1 MDRASG
7 ARGSA
12 RRRPARA
19 RQPRRIDLKS
29 LLPVVLLAVAALVIL
44 GAGSAAAFQ
53 ATHSGEVYPGIMVGD
68 VQIGGLSKDA
78 AIDKLRPWLGQRAS
92 QPLVVRGPGIEKTVS
107 AAELGATFDAAAAVD
122 AAYSVGRTG
131 DPIDRVSAQFHALV
145 GGYQVEAPGLRLDK
159 AKLSA
164 AVAEW
169 AQEIDRPV
177 RDASMKIG
185 STLTVEVTSSVVG
198 RKLDQ
203 AAAVAALEHA
213 LATGASS
220 VDLPVTETQPKV
232 VDKDLEDA
240 RLKVSKM
247 LSGPV
252 SLEFSGQK
260 WTLSTKDIAAAI
272 TIDQMAGTPSPAVT
286 LKDDSLK
293 KLVDTAATAVDQP
306 KINARFDWNGG
317 NLRPLSAGQDG
328 RKVDT
333 TKALALLTSALS
345 SDQRVVQLPVTVDK
359 AVQSNVD
366 PASLGIKEKIISDTT
381 SFYGSVP
388 ERAHNI
394 KLAASKLNGVLLAPG
409 DVFSFN
415 NELGPTTLKAGY
427 QLGFGI
433 LVQNGQTETVPSVGG
448 GICQVATTLFHNVF
462 WAGYEI
468 DERYPHAY
476 WIRTYG
482 QPPLGMVGLDTTVD
496 PPNLDF
502 QFTNNTNDYLLIQSS
517 SEGSTVTF
525 TLYGTK
531 PTWKVDVAQP
541 VITNVVKPEPG
552 TLIQQ
557 EPSWPAGK
565 QVWVDQA
572 TDGMDVS
579 IVRKVTDGTNVRT
592 LNVKSHYVAVRNTLA
607 VGPGTVLP
615 TATPTAGPTP
625 TPTPGAST
633 SPAATPAPTAHV
645 AAAPTPPKPQP
656 PAAATA
662 VPSKPSPTPKT
673 H

>member
-1 MDRASG
+1 
-7 ARGSA
+7 
-12 RRRPARA
+12 
-19 RQPRRIDLKS
+19 
-29 LLPVVLLAVAALVIL
+29 
-44 GAGSAAAFQ
+44 
-53 ATHSGEVYPGIMVGD
+53 MVGE
-68 VQIGGLSKDA
+68 VQIGGLTKDA
-78 AIDKLRPWLGQRAS
+78 AAARLSPWLGQRAS
-92 QPLVVRGPGIEKTVS
+92 QPLVVQGPDFDKKVN
-107 AAELGATFDAAAAVD
+107 AADLGATFDTAAAVD
-122 AAYSVGRTG
+122 AAYSIGRTG
-131 DPIDRVSAQFHALV
+131 GPLDRLSAQFHALV
-145 GGYQVEAPGLRLDK
+145 GGYQVEAPGLLFDR

-164 AVAEW
+164 AVAQW

-177 RDASMKIG
+177 RDASLKIG
-185 STLTVEVTSSVVG
+185 TGLTADVTPSVVG

-203 AAAVAALEHA
+203 AAAAAAVEHA
-213 LATGASS
+213 LATGAPS
-220 VDLPVTETQPKV
+220 VDLPITQTQPKV
-232 VDKDLEDA
+232 VEKDLEDA

-252 SLEFSGQK
+252 SLEFGDQK

-272 TIDQMAGTPSPAVT
+272 SIDQKAGTPSPVVT

-306 KINARFDWNGG
+306 KINTRFDWNGG
-317 NLRPLSAGQDG
+317 NLKLLSAGHDG

-333 TKALALLTSALS
+333 TKALSLLTSALS
-345 SDQRVVQLPVTVDK
+345 GDQRVVQLPTTVDK
-359 AVQSNVD
+359 VVGNDVD
-366 PASLGIKEKIISDTT
+366 PASLGIKEKLISDTT

-409 DVFSFN
+409 DTFSFN
-415 NELGPTTLKAGY
+415 NELGPTTLKAGF

-448 GICQVATTLFHNVF
+448 GICQVATTLFHDVF
-462 WAGYEI
+462 WAGYEV

-502 QFTNNTNDYLLIQSS
+502 QFKNNTDNYLLIQSS

-531 PTWKVDVAQP
+531 PTWKVDVNQP

-579 IVRKVTDGTNVRT
+579 IIRKVTDGSNVRT
-592 LNVKSHYVAVRNTLA
+592 LNVKSHYMAVRNTLA
-607 VGPGTVLP
+607 VGPGTPLP
-615 TATPTAGPTP
+615 APEPTAGPTP
-625 TPTPGAST
+625 TPAAGASA
-633 SPAATPAPTAHV
+633 SPTAKPG
-645 AAAPTPPKPQP
+645 PTP
-656 PAAATA
+656 PAAAAPNTQKPQPTA
-662 VPSKPSPTPKT
+662 AATAAPPKPSPTPKS